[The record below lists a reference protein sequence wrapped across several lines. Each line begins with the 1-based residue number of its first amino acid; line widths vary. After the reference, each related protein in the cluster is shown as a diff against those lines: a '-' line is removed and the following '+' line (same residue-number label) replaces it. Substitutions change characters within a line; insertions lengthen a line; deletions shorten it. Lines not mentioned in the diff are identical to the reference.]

1 MKIAGRQ
8 QILVKREIIMTRT
21 YVITGAASG
30 IGAATSKILK
40 DAGHTVIGV
49 DLENSDVNADL
60 STALG
65 RHDSAA
71 AVVDLSN
78 GKIDAV
84 IACAGL
90 AHPIAKTVSVNYFGV
105 TEFLFALLPTLSRS
119 STPRVAITSSMASLM
134 PNSIELVAAM
144 CADDEAKA
152 LEIAQGLVDAGG
164 GAEQLIYG
172 STKRAISRWV
182 RRESIR
188 PRWAGVGIPLN
199 AVGPG
204 IVKTPMVADMI
215 STKEAR
221 DAISAMVPMPLNGYM
236 EPEAVASL
244 LIWLTSPE
252 NTHTTG
258 QTIYIDGGSDV
269 ALRGENIWDLATQA

>member
-65 RHDSAA
+65 RHDGAA

-105 TEFLFALLPTLSRS
+105 TEFLFALLPTLTRS
-119 STPRVAITSSMASLM
+119 SAPRVAITSSMASLM

-152 LEIAQGLVDAGG
+152 LEIAQGLVETGD

-188 PRWAGVGIPLN
+188 PRWAGAGIPLN

>member
-1 MKIAGRQ
+1 
-8 QILVKREIIMTRT
+8 MTRT

-65 RHDSAA
+65 RHDGAA

-119 STPRVAITSSMASLM
+119 SAPRVAITSSMASLM

-152 LEIAQGLVDAGG
+152 LEIAQGLVETGG

-188 PRWAGVGIPLN
+188 PRWAGAGIPLN

>member
-1 MKIAGRQ
+1 M
-8 QILVKREIIMTRT
+8 LVKREVIMTRT

>member
-1 MKIAGRQ
+1 VKVASRQ
-8 QILVKREIIMTRT
+8 QILVKREVIMTRT
-21 YVITGAASG
+21 YVITGSASG
-30 IGAATSKILK
+30 IGAATYRILK
-40 DAGHTVIGV
+40 NAGHTVIGV
-49 DLENSDVNADL
+49 DLENSDVNVDL

-65 RHDSAA
+65 RHDGAA
-71 AVVDLSN
+71 AVVDLSK

-134 PNSIELVAAM
+134 PNSVELVAAL
-144 CADDEAKA
+144 CADDEAKS

-182 RRESIR
+182 RRECIT
-188 PRWAGVGIPLN
+188 PRWAGAGIPLN

-215 STKEAR
+215 ATKEAR
-221 DAISAMVPMPLNGYM
+221 DAISAMVPMPLHGYM

-258 QTIYIDGGSDV
+258 QTIYIDGGSDAV
-269 ALRGENIWDLATQA
+269 LRGENVWDLAAQA